1 MEISLNNKIYN
12 VIEKPY
18 PHILVDSKKEI
29 HGWFYSKASGRREC
43 TSERLLINPYNGCS
57 FNCFFCYAR
66 AFTIRRFWSENEEN
80 YAQFKNFHVV
90 IVYKDFDKIVAKQLD
105 SIKIASCGY
114 LSPIT
119 DPFQQINE
127 KYKLSEGIIAEFVKR
142 NIPIEF
148 VTKGKIS
155 DEAINLIKKQE
166 HSFGQISIL
175 TLNDELR
182 KKLTNGASTEI
193 LLKNFE
199 RLYDNNIYVVA
210 RIDPILPHLNDN
222 PQDLRNLIK
231 EVKKRGA
238 KHIIA
243 SCVDILKPIS
253 AQFYEGLTRIDRNLV
268 PKYKALY
275 TENIGYY
282 LNANINERKRLFEN
296 LKQICNDEKISFSLC
311 MEFEKTN
318 IKGRET
324 LSGLNHLYSTSLNCE
339 GMNVPVYV
347 KSAGNGKFQSLN
359 KCKGNC
365 LTCGNCQLTPELAQ
379 AKALKLADYKR
390 LGKIFENKFQTK
402 VSRFN
407 L

>member
-1 MEISLNNKIYN
+1 MEIFLNNKIYKI
-12 VIEKPY
+12 IEKPY

-29 HGWFYSKASGRREC
+29 HGWFYDKDSGRREC

-66 AFTIRRFWSENEEN
+66 SFTIRRFESENEEI
-80 YAQFKNFHVV
+80 YEKFKNFNIV
-90 IVYKDFDKIVAKQLD
+90 IVYKDFDKVVAKQLD

-119 DPFQQINE
+119 DPFQPVNE
-127 KYKLSEGIIAEFVKR
+127 KYKLSEGVIAEFVKR

-155 DEAINLIKKQE
+155 DESINLIKRQE

-182 KKLTNGASTEI
+182 KKFTNGASTEI

-199 RLYDNNIYVVA
+199 RLADNNIYAVA
-210 RIDPILPHLNDN
+210 RIDPILPYINDGM
-222 PQDLRNLIK
+222 QDLRNLIK
-231 EVKKRGA
+231 EVKERGA

-243 SCVDILKPIS
+243 SCVDILKPIEDK
-253 AQFYEGLTRIDRNLV
+253 FYGGLAGIDKNLIE
-268 PKYKALY
+268 KYKALY
-275 TENIGYY
+275 TESIGYY
-282 LNANINERKRLFEN
+282 SNANINERKKLFEN
-296 LKQICNDEKISFSLC
+296 LKQICNAEKISFSLC
-311 MEFEKTN
+311 MEFEKIN

-324 LSGLNHLYSTSLNCE
+324 LSGLNCLYSTSLNCE

-347 KSAGNGKFQSLN
+347 KSAGNRKFQQLN
-359 KCKGNC
+359 NCEGNC
-365 LTCGNCQLTPELAQ
+365 LTCGNCLLTHELAQ
-379 AKALKLADYKR
+379 AKALRLADYKR
-390 LGKIFENKFQTK
+390 LGKIFENKFQNK
-402 VSRFN
+402 
-407 L
+407 LI

>member
-1 MEISLNNKIYN
+1 MEISLNNKIYK
-12 VIEKPY
+12 VIENPY

-66 AFTIRRFWSENEEN
+66 AFTIRRFDSENEEI
-80 YAQFKNFHVV
+80 YEKFKNFHVV
-90 IVYKDFDKIVAKQLD
+90 IVYKDFYKVVAKQLD

-119 DPFQQINE
+119 DPFQPVNE
-127 KYKLSEGIIAEFVKR
+127 KYKLSESIIAEFVKR
-142 NIPIEF
+142 NIPIDF

-155 DEAINLIKKQE
+155 DEAINLIKRQE

-199 RLYDNNIYVVA
+199 RLADNNIYAVA
-210 RIDPILPHLNDN
+210 RLDPILPYLNDN
-222 PQDLRNLIK
+222 LHDLRNLIK

-243 SCVDILKPIS
+243 SCVDILKPID
-253 AQFYEGLTRIDRNLV
+253 AQFYDGLARIDKNL
-268 PKYKALY
+268 PEKYKVLY

-282 LNANINERKRLFEN
+282 LNANINERKKLFEN
-296 LKQICNDEKISFSLC
+296 LKQICKDEKISFSLC
-311 MEFEKTN
+311 MEFEKTKKTKN
-318 IKGRET
+318 GIA
-324 LSGLNHLYSTSLNCE
+324 GLNRLYSTSLNCE

-347 KSAGNGKFQSLN
+347 KSAGNRKFQPLN
-359 KCKGNC
+359 GCKGNC
-365 LTCGNCQLTPELAQ
+365 LICENCQISPELAQ
-379 AKALKLADYKR
+379 AKALRLADYKR
-390 LGKIFENKFQTK
+390 LGKILDNKFQNKLIT
-402 VSRFN
+402 
-407 L
+407 

>member
-1 MEISLNNKIYN
+1 MEISLNNKIYK
-12 VIEKPY
+12 VIENPY

-43 TSERLLINPYNGCS
+43 TSERLLLNPYNGCS

-66 AFTIRRFWSENEEN
+66 AFTIRRFESENKEIYEK
-80 YAQFKNFHVV
+80 FKNFHLVL
-90 IVYKDFDKIVAKQLD
+90 VYKDFDKVVAKQLD
-105 SIKIASCGY
+105 TIKIASCGY

-119 DPFQQINE
+119 DPFQPVNE

-155 DEAINLIKKQE
+155 DEAINLIKRQE

-199 RLYDNNIYVVA
+199 RLADNNIYAVA
-210 RIDPILPHLNDN
+210 RLDPILPYLNDN

-231 EVKKRGA
+231 EVKERGA

-243 SCVDILKPIS
+243 SCVDILKPIET
-253 AQFYEGLTRIDRNLV
+253 QFYDGLARIAQNL
-268 PKYKALY
+268 PEKYKTLY

-282 LNANINERKRLFEN
+282 SNANINVRKKLFEN
-296 LKQICNDEKISFSLC
+296 LKQICNDQKISFSLC

-339 GMNVPVYV
+339 GMNVPIYV
-347 KSAGNGKFQSLN
+347 KSAGNGKFQPLKN
-359 KCKGNC
+359 CKGNC
-365 LTCGNCQLTPELAQ
+365 LTCGNCPFIPELAQ

-390 LGKIFENKFQTK
+390 LGKIFDEKFQK
-402 VSRFN
+402 RIV
-407 L
+407 

>member
-1 MEISLNNKIYN
+1 MEISLNNKIYK
-12 VIEKPY
+12 VIENPY

-66 AFTIRRFWSENEEN
+66 AFTIRRFENENEEI

-90 IVYKDFDKIVAKQLD
+90 IVYKDFDKVVAKQLD
-105 SIKIASCGY
+105 SINIASCGY

-119 DPFQQINE
+119 DPFQPVNE

-142 NIPIEF
+142 NIPIDF

-155 DEAINLIKKQE
+155 DEAINLIKRQE

-199 RLYDNNIYVVA
+199 RLADNNIYAVA
-210 RIDPILPHLNDN
+210 RLDPILPYVNDN
-222 PQDLRNLIK
+222 IQDLRNLIK

-243 SCVDILKPIS
+243 SCVDILKPID
-253 AQFYEGLTRIDRNLV
+253 AQFYDGLARIDKNL
-268 PKYKALY
+268 PEKYKVLY

-282 LNANINERKRLFEN
+282 LNANINERKKLFEN

-311 MEFEKTN
+311 MEFEK
-318 IKGRET
+318 IKNGIA
-324 LSGLNHLYSTSLNCE
+324 GLNRLYSTSLNCE

-347 KSAGNGKFQSLN
+347 KSADNREFQPLNG
-359 KCKGNC
+359 CKGNC
-365 LTCGNCQLTPELAQ
+365 LTCENCQITLELAQ
-379 AKALKLADYKR
+379 AKALRLVDYKR
-390 LGKIFENKFQTK
+390 LGKILEDKFQNK
-402 VSRFN
+402 
-407 L
+407 LI

>member
-1 MEISLNNKIYN
+1 MEISLNNKIYK
-12 VIEKPY
+12 VIEHPY

-29 HGWFYSKASGRREC
+29 HGWFYSKNSGRREC

-66 AFTIRRFWSENEEN
+66 SFTIRRFESGNEEN

-90 IVYKDFDKIVAKQLD
+90 IVYKDFDKVVAKQLN

-119 DPFQQINE
+119 DPFQPVNE
-127 KYKLSEGIIAEFVKR
+127 KYKLSEKLIAEFVKR

-155 DEAINLIKKQE
+155 DEAINLIKRQE

-182 KKLTNGASTEI
+182 KKFTNGASTEI

-199 RLYDNNIYVVA
+199 RLADNNIYAVA
-210 RIDPILPHLNDN
+210 RLDPILPYINDN
-222 PQDLRNLIK
+222 PQDLRNLVV
-231 EVKKRGA
+231 EVKERGA

-243 SCVDILKPIS
+243 SCADILKPIEDK
-253 AQFYEGLTRIDRNLV
+253 FYDGLSGIDKNLIE
-268 PKYKALY
+268 KYKALY

-282 LNANINERKRLFEN
+282 SNANINYRKKLFEN

-318 IKGRET
+318 VKGRET
-324 LSGLNHLYSTSLNCE
+324 LSGLNRLYSTSLNCE

-347 KSAGNGKFQSLN
+347 KRQGNGKFEPLN
-359 KCKGNC
+359 NCKGNC
-365 LTCGNCQLTPELAQ
+365 LTCGNCHLTSELAQ
-379 AKALKLADYKR
+379 AKALRLADYR
-390 LGKIFENKFQTK
+390 RFGKIFENKFQNK
-402 VSRFN
+402 
-407 L
+407 LI